1 MANAVD
7 NHRTWMRTA
16 GLLLAAGAL
25 MMLAKGVLL
34 IVTDNDRSLVPWFGL
49 LSNAGLATCG
59 LALWHAAERRRRVA
73 LVGGVLAL
81 AGVAASLVAAGY
93 LITGTIPETRD
104 APAAVGA
111 SYAILAAGAFLS
123 LLAIGIVIATNRS
136 LVGRW
141 RWLPLGLLAAQLPIF
156 IVAGAVGD
164 GIGSENVTDG
174 LGLALTGAAWI
185 LLGYAISGRST
196 LVAVAS

>member
-1 MANAVD
+1 
-7 NHRTWMRTA
+7 
-16 GLLLAAGAL
+16 
-25 MMLAKGVLL
+25 
-34 IVTDNDRSLVPWFGL
+34 
-49 LSNAGLATCG
+49 
-59 LALWHAAERRRRVA
+59 

-81 AGVAASLVAAGY
+81 VGVAASLVAAGF
-93 LITGTIPETRD
+93 LITGTIPETTD

-111 SYAILAAGAFLS
+111 SYVVLAAGSFSS
-123 LLAIGIVIATNRS
+123 LLAIGIVIAKNRS

-185 LLGYAISGRST
+185 LLGYAISERSS
-196 LVAVAS
+196 LPAAAS